1 MKQIALISALL
12 LTITGCG
19 PSNDNINNACLEMAQ
34 TSVGLS
40 GPSKRMDIMKNYGM
54 TIETASAY
62 NQIVGGYSG
71 LLSQARKYDFKNSE
85 ACLVNAFSCQRVL
98 DSLVNGDDEYMNWLI
113 AEMKKCPGK
122 M

>member
-1 MKQIALISALL
+1 MKQIILISALL

-19 PSNDNINNACLEMAQ
+19 PSNDNIKNACLEMAQ
-34 TSVGLS
+34 TSVGFT

-71 LLSQARKYDFKNSE
+71 LLSQAQQYNFKNAE
-85 ACLVNAFSCQRVL
+85 ACLIKAFSCQRVL
-98 DSLVNGDDEYMNWLI
+98 DSLVNGDQDYMNWLME
-113 AEMKKCPGK
+113 EMPKCPGQ